1 MTGTLT
7 ETGVRARS
15 GWALMVL
22 LGLTVACGGEEVGRT
37 VDAGVTLDLPE
48 SIALG
53 SPLDIGYTWAPSDGF
68 EAPADDFRVFVHI
81 VDPDGNMVGQDDYFP
96 EVPTS
101 QWRAGQPFTE
111 RHLLYLDPDLRV
123 DYLDFYVGL
132 YDDEGQ
138 VGTLRGGRFRNRPLV
153 HTVIV
158 RTDDQ
163 GGLPVYVEG
172 FAEKEMSLTSDDINV
187 REWQWMGRQGLV
199 AFGNPRGPATLHV
212 RARSP
217 VDFLGGTQTVTI
229 KIGELEIARYER
241 IDSSPYLLR
250 FDVPGEGLGDGD
262 WIDFTIEVDN
272 FFVPAQVEERSTDTR
287 ELGLQVFWMY
297 LAR

>member
-1 MTGTLT
+1 M
-7 ETGVRARS
+7 
-15 GWALMVL
+15 
-22 LGLTVACGGEEVGRT
+22 
-37 VDAGVTLDLPE
+37 
-48 SIALG
+48 
-53 SPLDIGYTWAPSDGF
+53 
-68 EAPADDFRVFVHI
+68 
-81 VDPDGNMVGQDDYFP
+81 
-96 EVPTS
+96 
-101 QWRAGQPFTE
+101 
-111 RHLLYLDPDLRV
+111 RV

-138 VGTLRGGRFRNRPLV
+138 VGTLRDGRFRNRPLV

-172 FAEKEMSLTSDDINV
+172 FAAKEFSLTSDDASL
-187 REWQWMGRQGLV
+187 REWQWMGRQGMV
-199 AFGNPRGPATLHV
+199 AFGNPRGPATLHL

-217 VDFLGGTQTVTI
+217 VSFLGGTQAVTI
-229 KIGELEIARYER
+229 KMGDQEIARFEST
-241 IDSSPYLLR
+241 DSSPYLLR

-262 WIDFTIEVDN
+262 WIDFTVEVDN
-272 FFVPAQVEERSTDTR
+272 FFVPAQAREEFTDTR

>member
-7 ETGVRARS
+7 KTGVRVCPTC
-15 GWALMVL
+15 ALTLL
-22 LGLTVACGGEEVGRT
+22 LGLALACGGEEVGRT
-37 VDAGVTLDLPE
+37 VDAGVTLDLAE
-48 SIALG
+48 SMPLG
-53 SPLDIGYTWAPSDGF
+53 SPFDIGYTWTPSDGF
-68 EAPADDFRVFVHI
+68 EAPADDFMVFVHI
-81 VDPDGNMVGQDDYFP
+81 VDPDGNMIEQDDYFP

-101 QWRAGQPFTE
+101 QWRAGQPVTY
-111 RHLLYLDPDLRV
+111 RHLIYPDPDLRV

-138 VGTLRGGRFRNRPLV
+138 VGTMREGRFQNRPLV

-163 GGLPVYVEG
+163 GGLPVYLEG
-172 FAEKEMSLTSDDINV
+172 FEEKEASLTSDDV
-187 REWQWMGRQGLV
+187 HTQEWQWMGRRGVV

-229 KIGELEIARYER
+229 TMGDREVARFEHTG
-241 IDSSPYLLR
+241 SSPYLLR

-262 WIDFTIEVDN
+262 WIDFVVEVDN
-272 FFVPAQVEERSTDTR
+272 FFVPAQIEEGSTDTR